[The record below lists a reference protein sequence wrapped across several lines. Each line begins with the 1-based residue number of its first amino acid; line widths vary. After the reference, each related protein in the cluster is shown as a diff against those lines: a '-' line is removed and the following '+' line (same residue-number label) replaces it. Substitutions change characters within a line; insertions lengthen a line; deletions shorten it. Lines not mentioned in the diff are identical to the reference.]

1 MSEKLLSK
9 FLSEGAEYKDL
20 SELENKKEV
29 TKWRSLQFDIDPK
42 PGHIGRFKKYQ
53 VRDKTGN
60 IIGYE
65 IVFKIFCTE
74 NKEVKKI
81 EDLIK

>member
-29 TKWRSLQFDIDPK
+29 TKWRSLQFDIDPN

-53 VRDKTGN
+53 VRDRSGN

-65 IVFKIFCTE
+65 IVSKYFVQKI
-74 NKEVKKI
+74 KK
-81 EDLIK
+81 LKK